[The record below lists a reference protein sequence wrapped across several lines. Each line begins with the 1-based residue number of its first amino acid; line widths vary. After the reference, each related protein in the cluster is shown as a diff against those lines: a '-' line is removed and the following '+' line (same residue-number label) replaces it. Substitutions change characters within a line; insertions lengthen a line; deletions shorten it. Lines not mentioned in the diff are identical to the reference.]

1 MDEEWYFKLPVH
13 KNPRFHGQERSF
25 NKEPLNALPLPST
38 IKQEDI
44 KQVEKLTRQLV
55 NIEET
60 KERECIEKEID
71 QIVYNNRLSSTDIKA
86 IEQNMAEW

>member
-1 MDEEWYFKLPVH
+1 M
-13 KNPRFHGQERSF
+13 
-25 NKEPLNALPLPST
+25 PLPST

-86 IEQNMAEW
+86 IEQNMAE

>member
-1 MDEEWYFKLPVH
+1 M
-13 KNPRFHGQERSF
+13 
-25 NKEPLNALPLPST
+25 PLPST

-55 NIEET
+55 NIEEM

-71 QIVYNNRLSSTDIKA
+71 QIVYNIYRLSSTDIKA
-86 IEQNMAEW
+86 IEQNMAE